1 MNSYAF
7 CEMVD
12 KVFLEANEALI
23 AENYKDAIVKY
34 ESILSN
40 GYEST
45 ELYYNLGNA
54 YYRDKSIGKS
64 IWAYSSALE
73 ISPRNSDIIH
83 NLSIANTRIVDRIE
97 MPESFI
103 FITIYRFLKSIMT
116 INEWILLGSF
126 LIFIKSIHFS
136 GMKFGLY
143 QGKMYKMI
151 STVLISLIMIVHI
164 FAMDSYIDKQR
175 KNTAVVISNNVN
187 AYSGPFYGNNS
198 LLFQINEGIKVNISN
213 QQKDWAEIIL
223 IDGKK
228 GWVSLESI
236 WLIK

>member
-64 IWAYSSALE
+64 IWA
-73 ISPRNSDIIH
+73 
-83 NLSIANTRIVDRIE
+83 
-97 MPESFI
+97 
-103 FITIYRFLKSIMT
+103 
-116 INEWILLGSF
+116 
-126 LIFIKSIHFS
+126 
-136 GMKFGLY
+136 
-143 QGKMYKMI
+143 
-151 STVLISLIMIVHI
+151 
-164 FAMDSYIDKQR
+164 
-175 KNTAVVISNNVN
+175 
-187 AYSGPFYGNNS
+187 
-198 LLFQINEGIKVNISN
+198 
-213 QQKDWAEIIL
+213 
-223 IDGKK
+223 
-228 GWVSLESI
+228 
-236 WLIK
+236 